1 MCKTYVPDKCATL
14 LGMGNRE
21 ALVEG
26 AKACLLE
33 KGYNRTTARDIATAA
48 GVSLAAI
55 GYHFGSKEAL
65 LNEAMRAALDDW
77 GADVAKTMGAG
88 PSGANA
94 YERFVDTWRL
104 SISTLSAQSVKAL
117 WATQFEV
124 LSLGTQPELL
134 AELSKLQGEAREG
147 VANLFGGVDPD
158 ADPDTVQRIGS
169 VFQALLLGVVALY
182 LFDPEKAPTGED
194 IAYAITVMA
203 ERLKD

>member
-1 MCKTYVPDKCATL
+1 
-14 LGMGNRE
+14 MGNRE